1 MKKNH
6 LALIFLT
13 VITMVAV
20 WYLKSPTN
28 NAGDENNDEIL
39 DAAVSSRLDVI
50 TAMREAV
57 REERSLAVAALNAVI
72 ASDESSVTQKASA
85 LSEKQV
91 ISDLT
96 EKEVV
101 MEIQIINLGYQDAFV
116 HCTSSGV
123 EVVVVANENSGTSA
137 VDIINMVYTS
147 FDNVNN
153 VVVNFQ
159 TVEELTKA

>member
-101 MEIQIINLGYQDAFV
+101 LEIQIINLGYQDAFV

>member
-20 WYLKSPTN
+20 WYVKSPTN
-28 NAGDENNDEIL
+28 NSGDDTGEVL

-50 TAMREAV
+50 TSMREAV
-57 REERSLAVAALNAVI
+57 REERSLAVAALDAVI

-101 MEIQIINLGYQDAFV
+101 LEVQIINLGYQDAFV

-123 EVVVVANENSGTSA
+123 EVVVVSNDNSGSSA
-137 VDIINMVYTS
+137 LDIINMVYSS
-147 FDNVNN
+147 FDNAEN

>member
-101 MEIQIINLGYQDAFV
+101 LEIQIINLGYQDAFV

-147 FDNVNN
+147 FHRHGENLCIADKHL
-153 VVVNFQ
+153 FS
-159 TVEELTKA
+159 

>member
-28 NAGDENNDEIL
+28 NSGDDTGEVL

-50 TAMREAV
+50 TSMREAV
-57 REERSLAVAALNAVI
+57 REERSLAVAALDAVI

-101 MEIQIINLGYQDAFV
+101 LEVQIINLGYQDAFV

-123 EVVVVANENSGTSA
+123 EVVVVSNDNSGSSA
-137 VDIINMVYTS
+137 LDIINMVYSS
-147 FDNVNN
+147 FDNAEN

>member
-28 NAGDENNDEIL
+28 NSGDDTGEVL

-50 TAMREAV
+50 TSMREAV
-57 REERSLAVAALNAVI
+57 REERSLAVAALDAVI

-101 MEIQIINLGYQDAFV
+101 LEVQIINLGYQDAFV

-123 EVVVVANENSGTSA
+123 EVVVVSNDNSGSSA
-137 VDIINMVYTS
+137 LDIINMVYSS
-147 FDNVNN
+147 FDNADN

>member
-13 VITMVAV
+13 AITMVAV

-28 NAGDENNDEIL
+28 NSGDDTGEVL

-50 TAMREAV
+50 TSMREAV
-57 REERSLAVAALNAVI
+57 REERSLAVAALDAVI

-101 MEIQIINLGYQDAFV
+101 LEVQIINLGYQDAFV

-123 EVVVVANENSGTSA
+123 EVVVVSNDNSGSSA
-137 VDIINMVYTS
+137 LDIINMVYSS
-147 FDNVNN
+147 FDNADN

>member
-28 NAGDENNDEIL
+28 NSGDDTGEVL

-50 TAMREAV
+50 TSMREAV
-57 REERSLAVAALNAVI
+57 REERSLAVAALDAVI

-101 MEIQIINLGYQDAFV
+101 LEVQIINLGYQDAFV

-123 EVVVVANENSGTSA
+123 EVVVVSNDNSGSSA
-137 VDIINMVYTS
+137 LDIINMVYSS
-147 FDNVNN
+147 FDNTDN